1 MELLNN
7 LLLGLS
13 VAFTPT
19 NLAYCFAGVF
29 LGTVVGVL
37 PGIGAMTAVSLLLP
51 ITYYLDPTAAIV
63 MLAGVYYGG
72 AYGGSTASILL
83 NLPGNPSSA
92 VTCLD
97 GYPMAKSGRSG
108 VALLI
113 TTMASFCGGSI
124 GIILMMLFSPV
135 IVEFAVHFGPA
146 EYFSMMLL
154 GLIAASTVGS
164 GTPIKGIAMI
174 VFGVLLGMVGTDI
187 NSGEERFI
195 FGIPEL
201 SEGISLIIVAMGM
214 FGVAEVIASIR
225 GSHERKING
234 KSVTLKSMVPTRD
247 DCRRFWAPMLR
258 GSGIGSF
265 FGALPGTGAAVASF
279 MAYAAE
285 KKVSREPER
294 FGHGAVEGITAPEAA
309 NNAADQTSFI
319 PTLTL
324 GIPGSVMMALI
335 MGALMIHG
343 ITPGPMLMTEHPDM
357 FWGLIMSFWVGNIML
372 LVLNIPMIGLWV
384 RLLSVPYHLLYPA
397 IMMFVC
403 IGVYS
408 IHNNAFDV
416 LLLLVFGVLGYAMR
430 LLGFHPAPLV
440 LGLVLGPM
448 MEENLRRALLLSRGD
463 YMVFLERPLSATFVA
478 ITVCLLLLMACQ
490 MYRSSRRAAAKALAT
505 AV

>member
-29 LGTVVGVL
+29 LGTLVGVL

-113 TTMASFCGGSI
+113 TTMASFFGGSI
-124 GIILMMLFSPV
+124 GIILMMLFSPI

-174 VFGVLLGMVGTDI
+174 VLGVLLGLVGTDI
-187 NSGEERFI
+187 NSGEERFV
-195 FGIPEL
+195 FGIAEL
-201 SEGISLIIVAMGM
+201 SEGISLIIVAMGL

-225 GSHERKING
+225 GSHERRISG

-247 DCRRFWAPMLR
+247 DRRRFWGPMLR
-258 GSGIGSF
+258 GSSIGSF
-265 FGALPGTGAAVASF
+265 FGTLPGTGAAIASF
-279 MAYAAE
+279 MAYATE
-285 KKVSREPER
+285 KKISREPER
-294 FGHGAVEGITAPEAA
+294 FGQGAVEGITAPEAA

-357 FWGLIMSFWVGNIML
+357 FWGLIMSFWVGNVML

-416 LLLLVFGVLGYAMR
+416 VLLLVFGVLGYAMR

-448 MEENLRRALLLSRGD
+448 LEENLRRALLMSRGE
-463 YMVFLERPLSATFVA
+463 YMVFLERPLSATFIA
-478 ITVCLLLLMACQ
+478 ITVCLLMLMAFS
-490 MYRSSRRAAAKALAT
+490 MYRSSRQASA
-505 AV
+505 